1 MKINGIKIGNMLK
14 VFFVILIIAFIAGYF
29 LYIRPNRIPPLN
41 IPKPGNEIPEIDYK
55 VTAKFDNL
63 PTEAMVYRFKKPKD
77 PEAEIK
83 SLAKIFGLNGEVQ
96 YYQAANEYFIK
107 EGVDDRDYRLL
118 RYQINTGRW
127 VYTDMKEY
135 MHNYDYKP
143 QNLPSD
149 EEAKKI
155 ALDFLKKNGI
165 YDKRFI
171 YCGVAYESSGSA
183 LTNDYKVLRKDVN
196 FFPVVDGKDVY
207 GVSKIIVTVGDNGK
221 IVEVTKWYKEIEEYK
236 KVKIM
241 PAEKAFEKVKNR
253 KSSNSINPM
262 AKSATIKEVVLAYWE
277 DAGTIEEQPYLQ
289 PVWVF
294 VGEAVTE
301 DGKVEKFDAIV
312 PAIE

>member
-1 MKINGIKIGNMLK
+1 MKIKNAKMQSILKISFI
-14 VFFVILIIAFIAGYF
+14 VLIIVFITGYF
-29 LYIRPNRIPPLN
+29 LYIKANRIPPLN
-41 IPKPGNEIPEIDYK
+41 IPMPGNEIPDIDYK

-63 PTEAMVYRFKKPKD
+63 PVEAMVYKFKKPKNID
-77 PEAEIK
+77 TEIK
-83 SLAKIFGLNGEVQ
+83 SLAKIFGLKGEVE
-96 YYQAANEYFIK
+96 YQPIWRAYSIK
-107 EGVDDRDYRLL
+107 EKIDEKYYREFE
-118 RYQINTGRW
+118 YEIDTGRW
-127 VYTDMKEY
+127 HYVDRKEL
-135 MHNYDYKP
+135 NNDDP

-171 YCGVAYESSGSA
+171 YCAVTDDSSGDKI
-183 LTNDYKVLRKDVN
+183 TNDYKVHHKSVY
-196 FFPVVDGKDVY
+196 FYPVVEGKPVY
-207 GVSKIIVTVGDNGK
+207 GVSRIIVVVGDNGK
-221 IVEVTKWYKEIEEYK
+221 IVEVYKWYKEFEEYN
-236 KVKIM
+236 KVKIV

-253 KSSNSINPM
+253 EASNNINPM

-294 VGEAVTE
+294 AGEAVTE
-301 DGKVEKFDAIV
+301 DGKVEKFDAVV

>member
-1 MKINGIKIGNMLK
+1 MKIKDVRILS
-14 VFFVILIIAFIAGYF
+14 VFKSFFIILIIVCIAGYF
-29 LYIRPNRIPPLN
+29 LYIKANRIPPLY
-41 IPKPGNEIPEIDYK
+41 IPMPGNEIPEIDYK
-55 VTAKFDNL
+55 VTARFDNL

-77 PEAEIK
+77 PKAEIK

-107 EGVDDRDYRLL
+107 EGVDDRDYRIL

-171 YCGVAYESSGSA
+171 YCGVAYDSSGSS
-183 LTNDYKVLRKDVN
+183 LTNDYKILRKDVN

-221 IVEVTKWYKEIEEYK
+221 IIEVSKWYKEYEEYK
-236 KVKIM
+236 KVKII
-241 PAEKAFEKVKNR
+241 PVDKALEKVK
-253 KSSNSINPM
+253 KKEASTSINPR
-262 AKSATIKEVVLAYWE
+262 AKSATIKEAFLAYWE
-277 DAGTIEEQPYLQ
+277 DAGTIDEQPYLQ

-294 VGEAVTE
+294 TGEAVTE
-301 DGKVEKFDAIV
+301 DGKVESFDAIV